1 MKSKWVRSKD
11 LSSLTLK
18 AEDYP
23 DQKMDALEKLES
35 NIGSLIEEIKLLES
49 KLNLMKERLK
59 LHIRNHL
66 KDSKK

>member
-18 AEDYP
+18 AEDYT